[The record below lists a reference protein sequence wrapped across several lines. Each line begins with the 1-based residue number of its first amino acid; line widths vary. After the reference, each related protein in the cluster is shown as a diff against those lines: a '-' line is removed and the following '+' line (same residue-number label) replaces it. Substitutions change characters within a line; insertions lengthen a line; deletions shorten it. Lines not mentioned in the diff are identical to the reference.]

1 MQPPAEELM
10 EAADEYG
17 MFIEL
22 EMPLC
27 WDRSVGDDAFY
38 YTIQVHSEAVHFNRH
53 HPSVIA
59 WSLANESPWTPTF
72 TTSLNSVVKKIDSSR
87 PFMFDGG
94 SGQTMRVDGGQLD
107 IETAH
112 YPGLRYDFEHA
123 PQDHPI
129 SFGEFGM
136 FDPSCCRAYRQRA
149 AHLPCGRLYVRS
161 APKLLQPPRA
171 VDG

>member
-1 MQPPAEELM
+1 M

-27 WDRSVGDDAFY
+27 WDSSVGDDAFY

-72 TTSLNSVVKKIDSSR
+72 TTSLNSVVKRIDSSR

-94 SGQTMRVDGGQLD
+94 GGQTMRVEGGQLD

-112 YPGLRYDFEHA
+112 YPGLHYDFEHA
-123 PQDHPI
+123 PQDYPI

-136 FDPSCCRAYRQRA
+136 FDPSCCRASRQRA
-149 AHLPCGRLYVRS
+149 VRLPCGWLYVRS

-171 VDG
+171 IDR